1 MIKKIILI
9 LKAKIF
15 IGRPKKV
22 DILVFDQT
30 GYKTLIDTIN
40 LNEQQTSYC
49 STRLED
55 FNLYV
60 LIKTILN
67 RNFSYKSYLKQYIKL
82 TNPKIVLT
90 FIDNNLFFY
99 LLKKDFPN
107 IKFISIQNGYRFLND
122 EMLSTLHKNEIE
134 KKYYSSDFY
143 FVFNNQLKKIIEKFI
158 DTECIVAGSLKNN
171 KVFIKEFNKSFTG
184 NIGFISR
191 FTLAI
196 LRSVNEKNEKN
207 PDYIVH
213 KFSTKLLLNTAE
225 YCKKNKKKLM
235 ILTTKPNLLEE
246 EKKYYN
252 EILQNYEF
260 EFLIKE
266 KEYDSYHN
274 LFKVDILI
282 SPSSTLGSEA
292 LGRGL
297 KVLYFSEDKILGSN
311 FGWPFIKNLQ
321 GPFFSNNFEYSNLE
335 KMINYINNLSID
347 DWKKLLTKYSDNTCF
362 FDNDNR
368 TLKSLIKKIL
378 IDNE

>member
-1 MIKKIILI
+1 M
-9 LKAKIF
+9 
-15 IGRPKKV
+15 
-22 DILVFDQT
+22 
-30 GYKTLIDTIN
+30 
-40 LNEQQTSYC
+40 
-49 STRLED
+49 
-55 FNLYV
+55 
-60 LIKTILN
+60 
-67 RNFSYKSYLKQYIKL
+67 
-82 TNPKIVLT
+82 
-90 FIDNNLFFY
+90 
-99 LLKKDFPN
+99 
-107 IKFISIQNGYRFLND
+107 
-122 EMLSTLHKNEIE
+122 STLHKKEIE

-171 KVFIKEFNKSFTG
+171 KVFIKEFNNSFTG

-235 ILTTKPNLLEE
+235 ILTTKPSLLKE

-292 LGRGL
+292 LGRDL
-297 KVLYFSEDKILGSN
+297 KVLYFSEDKILV
-311 FGWPFIKNLQ
+311 
-321 GPFFSNNFEYSNLE
+321 SNNFEYSNLE

-347 DWKKLLTKYSDNTCF
+347 DWKKLLTKYSDHTCF

-378 IDNE
+378 INSE

>member
-107 IKFISIQNGYRFLND
+107 QKSIALYPRLF
-122 EMLSTLHKNEIE
+122 NE
-134 KKYYSSDFY
+134 
-143 FVFNNQLKKIIEKFI
+143 
-158 DTECIVAGSLKNN
+158 
-171 KVFIKEFNKSFTG
+171 
-184 NIGFISR
+184 
-191 FTLAI
+191 
-196 LRSVNEKNEKN
+196 
-207 PDYIVH
+207 
-213 KFSTKLLLNTAE
+213 
-225 YCKKNKKKLM
+225 
-235 ILTTKPNLLEE
+235 
-246 EKKYYN
+246 
-252 EILQNYEF
+252 
-260 EFLIKE
+260 
-266 KEYDSYHN
+266 
-274 LFKVDILI
+274 
-282 SPSSTLGSEA
+282 
-292 LGRGL
+292 
-297 KVLYFSEDKILGSN
+297 
-311 FGWPFIKNLQ
+311 
-321 GPFFSNNFEYSNLE
+321 
-335 KMINYINNLSID
+335 
-347 DWKKLLTKYSDNTCF
+347 
-362 FDNDNR
+362 
-368 TLKSLIKKIL
+368 
-378 IDNE
+378 